1 MQLQEVQFQEANE
14 EKLSLKNEYH
24 QHLTLKQHKMVKIN
38 MLKWA
43 KDLFP
48 ICRSITGNG
57 TRRTLNYFK
66 RINPEFKTIKFSS
79 GKKVFDWVIP
89 LEWNIKDAFFKHEN
103 GKKFAEFKKSNLHV
117 VGYSVPIK
125 KTLNKKELIKHVYT
139 QKKSAKCNSLCYK
152 LL

>member
-1 MQLQEVQFQEANE
+1 
-14 EKLSLKNEYH
+14 
-24 QHLTLKQHKMVKIN
+24 MVKIN

-48 ICRSITGNG
+48 ICRSITGSG

-103 GKKFAEFKKSNLHV
+103 GKKFAEFKKNNLHV

-125 KTLNKKELIKHVYT
+125 KTELLLILANPPTIALSSAYFLSPCKKTMSV
-139 QKKSAKCNSLCYK
+139 
-152 LL
+152 